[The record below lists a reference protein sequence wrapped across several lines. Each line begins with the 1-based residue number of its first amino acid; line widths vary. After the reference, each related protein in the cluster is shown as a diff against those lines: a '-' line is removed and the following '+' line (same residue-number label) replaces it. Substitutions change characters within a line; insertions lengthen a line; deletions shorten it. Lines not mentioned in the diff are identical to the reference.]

1 MKYKILLA
9 DDHKL
14 VRSGLKKIINDEEDL
29 FVVAEA
35 GNGNEV
41 LELLEKVNPDLIVM
55 DFNMPMLNGIETTL
69 EIRKREISVKILLL
83 TMHES
88 EVLVMDGLSAGIN
101 GFLYKD
107 DDIEELLLA
116 IRNILSGKDYFN
128 EEIKEKI
135 LNFHRS
141 NKKFDSYHELSKAK
155 IPLTK
160 REIEIVTLIGKG
172 LNSSQIGEKLFISNF
187 TVIKHRKNI
196 LKKLGFK
203 NFAEVVLYLKEN
215 NLI

>member
-1 MKYKILLA
+1 MSYKIMLA

-14 VRSGLKKIINDEEDL
+14 VRSGLKKIIDDEADL
-29 FVVAEA
+29 SVVAEA
-35 GNGNEV
+35 GNGQEV
-41 LELLEKVNPDLIVM
+41 LELLDKIDVDLIIM
-55 DFNMPMLNGIETTL
+55 DFNMPILNGIETTI
-69 EIRKREISVKILLL
+69 EIRKRGNETKILLL

-107 DDIEELLLA
+107 DDIDELLLA
-116 IRNILSGKDYFN
+116 VKNIISGKDYFN

-160 REIEIVTLIGKG
+160 REMEIVTLIGKG
-172 LNSSQIGEKLFISNF
+172 LNSSQIGEKLFISSF

-215 NLI
+215 KLI